1 MSLDWD
7 LIWTILQVVALLIIA
22 REIDKRIR
30 KRKKQV
36 FKLWLDMDLKKW
48 NELKFYHAFPE
59 QIQHS
64 KKYKI

>member
-7 LIWTILQVVALLIIA
+7 LIWKIFQVVALLIIA

-36 FKLWLDMDLKKW
+36 HEK
-48 NELKFYHAFPE
+48 NIY
-59 QIQHS
+59 
-64 KKYKI
+64 KYFENSA